1 MEPREL
7 EIGNREH
14 ETAATVAL
22 LRSGVVSPP
31 HRLSPFL
38 EELGSAV
45 KLVQLSEEDRMFAP
59 DSPTHDFIGA
69 VVADDIDSALSEV
82 RRWTR
87 RGLDFRTVLDADY
100 PPSLLTI
107 FNNPPL
113 LFVEGQWKEE
123 IDSLSVAVVGTRSAS
138 KEGIARARRV
148 SRELVEAGFTVVSGM
163 ADGIDT
169 AAHEAALEAHG
180 RTVAVMGTGIDDRYP
195 AANAELAES
204 ILSSGGALLSQF
216 FPEQGPRRWT
226 FPQRNVTMSG
236 LTLATVV
243 VEAAATSGAR
253 MQARVALQHGR
264 TVFLPRSLIESH
276 DWARTYVDDGVYDTH
291 AIPVET
297 TDDIV
302 SRLHHPTA
310 EPLVAVP

>member
-1 MEPREL
+1 
-7 EIGNREH
+7 
-14 ETAATVAL
+14 V
-22 LRSGVVSPP
+22 
-31 HRLSPFL
+31 
-38 EELGSAV
+38 
-45 KLVQLSEEDRMFAP
+45 
-59 DSPTHDFIGA
+59 
-69 VVADDIDSALSEV
+69 
-82 RRWTR
+82 
-87 RGLDFRTVLDADY
+87 DFRTVLDPTY
-100 PPSLLTI
+100 PASLLTI

-113 LFVEGQWKEE
+113 LFVEGEWKEE

-138 KEGIARARRV
+138 KEGIARARRL

-163 ADGIDT
+163 AEGIDT
-169 AAHEAALEAHG
+169 AAHEAALESRG

-195 AANAELAES
+195 AVNAGLAGA

-264 TVFLPRSLIESH
+264 TVFLLRSLVDAH
-276 DWARTYVDDGVYDTH
+276 DWAREYVDDGVYDTQ
-291 AIPVET
+291 AIRVET

-302 SRLHHPTA
+302 RRLKHPAA
-310 EPLVAVP
+310 EALVAVA